1 MSDMIGEKLSS
12 LVDGELAGS
21 EYEHTVNAIKQDD
34 ELRRRW
40 ERYHIATDSLKNNL
54 PSTISKSNLA
64 DRVMSALE
72 SEPTVFA
79 PRSVTHKVNPL
90 VKQVAGL
97 AVAASVTAIAVF
109 SVQSWKSNS
118 DTAPLPVAQ
127 TQPAVPAAPVQ
138 ATAVASTTTQ
148 VPENLQSRLNAYLLN
163 HNQNSLAVHGMLPYA
178 RIVGYSASENAE

>member
-90 VKQVAGL
+90 VKQIAGL

-109 SVQSWKSNS
+109 SAQSWKSNS
-118 DTAPLPVAQ
+118 DTAPLPVVQ
-127 TQPAVPAAPVQ
+127 TQPAAPVQ

-178 RIVGYSASENAE
+178 RIVGYSAGENAE